1 MKVYELE
8 ERDGVMY
15 AEQPRVHFR
24 RKDTAFR
31 AERKAGGAGVKKFFA
46 AAAATTGVVFEAVI
60 GLPVYAVIAAVAL
73 PAALIALF
81 SRRAKNR

>member
-31 AERKAGGAGVKKFFA
+31 AERSRGSSACRFNRAAFAQGKKSLSVIRRCICVLPRAYKGGCALKKL
-46 AAAATTGVVFEAVI
+46 I
-60 GLPVYAVIAAVAL
+60 YA
-73 PAALIALF
+73 
-81 SRRAKNR
+81 R